1 MYNVG
6 TRGSEI
12 RSEVDPA
19 FIANSTFIV
28 TSFTWVMEF
37 QKGRL
42 QNLYWKR
49 DVCAKAGEVQWAVVL
64 GFSWRFPAL
73 ISTWRFSTR
82 GMKLIILSSILFM
95 VCIQTSRAHLQISSI
110 ISSELLVELYLFVCL
125 YHVS

>member
-1 MYNVG
+1 MLALAGRKYAA
-6 TRGSEI
+6 RLI
-12 RSEVDPA
+12 PA

-28 TSFTWVMEF
+28 TSFTLVMEF

-49 DVCAKAGEVQWAVVL
+49 DVSVKAGEVQWAVVL